1 MNRGRQGIIEA
12 SLSRSFFYSRRAI
25 LADNG
30 ANTLVD
36 NQNDLPHGEAAED
49 PLTSMLM
56 ELDSLFLAGTWS
68 RFFGTSFYWSG

>member
-30 ANTLVD
+30 ANTLMTLCD
-36 NQNDLPHGEAAED
+36 NSSTIKMICRMVRQRKTRSPQC
-49 PLTSMLM
+49 S
-56 ELDSLFLAGTWS
+56 WS
-68 RFFGTSFYWSG
+68 WIAYS